1 MTHPRGPHRPARPTR
16 KLRTSA
22 ARSLAA
28 VLLVLACS
36 AAPAANPLIEGL
48 DHVPVAVA
56 DLDRAAADFSRL
68 GFVIKPGRPHED
80 GIQNRH
86 IKFPNGGEIELIT
99 ARSSHDALSSEY
111 VEWLRTGDGPAFW
124 GLYSPDP
131 ESLTALLDKLQ
142 LAPHREGGLV
152 TWSGTQSHR
161 LFFGNR
167 QRSPTDGP
175 AYWAHPNTAY
185 KLRAVWLSAAGDER
199 GLLTALGGNLAE
211 ESGCAPFDSHAK
223 GVILPGDGD
232 EVFVT
237 SRVRQTPPRSI
248 IGVTLLVKDIGAA
261 RRVLE
266 HGDIPYVSAGSCAGS
281 QSLWIQPSHA
291 HNLWLELRQ

>member
-1 MTHPRGPHRPARPTR
+1 VRIT
-16 KLRTSA
+16 A
-22 ARSLAA
+22 ARVLAA
-28 VLLVLACS
+28 ALLALACS
-36 AAPAANPLIEGL
+36 ATRSAQPLIDGL
-48 DHVPVAVA
+48 DHVPVAVS
-56 DLDRAAADFSRL
+56 DLDGAAADFARL

-86 IKFPNGGEIELIT
+86 IKFPNGGGIELIT
-99 ARSSHDALSSEY
+99 ARSSNDALSAEY

-124 GLYSPDP
+124 GIYSPDL
-131 ESLTALLDKLQ
+131 ESLPALLDKLQ

-152 TWSGTQSHR
+152 TYSGTQSHR
-161 LFFGNR
+161 LFFANR
-167 QRSPTDGP
+167 LQPPTDGV

-199 GLLTALGGNLAE
+199 RLLTALGGNLAE
-211 ESGCAPFDSHAK
+211 ESGCAPFDSHAR
-223 GVILPGDGD
+223 GVVLPGDGD

-237 SRVRQTPPRSI
+237 SRVRQPPPRAI
-248 IGVTLLVKDIGAA
+248 VGMTLLVRDIGAA

-266 HGDIPYVSAGSCAGS
+266 HGDIPYVSASSCSGS